1 MTRKFPPKR
10 KKERRIRE
18 RADNGTPETLSHFRA
33 LVGRKKRNNKD
44 NAAENPV
51 RLLHAR
57 GYLNDMQASALLGY
71 TELHWHWVNQ
81 VFGKQDCT
89 TIAKDLVG
97 NGSISMP
104 SYIQDMKSDA
114 KEAEFKRQ
122 DEVLRKCGKSVRD
135 LIRKITLDELLD
147 VNNLHINL
155 PKFLVRQI
163 LCEWNKQKYEMTHIE
178 RNEKAMLICGAE
190 ALLGR

>member
-1 MTRKFPPKR
+1 MPRKWPPKR
-10 KKERRIRE
+10 RKDRRE
-18 RADNGTPETLSHFRA
+18 RARADKGTPEALDHFYA

-44 NAAENPV
+44 SAAENPV

-57 GYLNDMQASALLGY
+57 GYLSDMQASALLGY
-71 TELHWHWVNQ
+71 TELHWHLINEI
-81 VFGKQDCT
+81 FGKQDCT

-104 SYIQDMKSDA
+104 SYIQDMRSEQ
-114 KEAEFKRQ
+114 KELEFKRQ
-122 DEVLRKCGKSVRD
+122 DEALRKCGRPVRE
-135 LIRKITLDELLD
+135 LIRKITLDEMLD
-147 VNNLHINL
+147 VNNLNINL

-163 LCEWNKQKYEMTHIE
+163 LCEWRGDEYHMTRVE
-178 RNEKAMLICGAE
+178 KNEKAMMIVGAD